1 MLILSLGTNLGDS
14 FNNLRLAL
22 QLLQKTR
29 TIAPSQISPLY
40 SSSALLP
47 AYAPVAWNRPFL
59 NLAVACK
66 TELSPLEVLKLIKQI
81 ERQLGREE
89 NQRWAPR
96 IIDIDILAW
105 GNCVID
111 QTGLKIP
118 HTELLSRPFALW
130 PLLDVWP
137 DWQHPTAEFADI
149 LQRWGS
155 RYSGVQAPCGTK
167 QLPHRLEGSALV
179 GILNI
184 TPDSFSDGGK
194 FVTLPNALAQAEK
207 LVREGA
213 EVLDIGAESTR
224 PGATP
229 ILPETEWALLKPVLT
244 TLKEQCKQ
252 WAFKPKISIDTRHAI
267 VAERAMQLG
276 IDWINDVSGFIDP
289 NMRALVAGSS
299 VKCVVM
305 HNLGVPAQKNVV
317 LASYPNICEQII
329 DWTEQR
335 FDELL
340 DAGVDANQFIFDMGI
355 GFGKTSQQSIFLLKN
370 IEQFRRLNCPLL
382 VGHSRKSFLS
392 LITEKA
398 FPDRDFETAIVSY
411 QLAVQGVDFLRVHNV
426 SLNAEAIAM
435 ATQFISS
442 DELIKPNVKR
452 ESFYC
457 EEN

>member
-14 FNNLRLAL
+14 LSNLRRAL
-22 QLLQKTR
+22 QLLQKSQK
-29 TIAPSQISPLY
+29 IAPLQISPLY

-59 NLAVACK
+59 NLAVVCE
-66 TELSPLEVLKLIKQI
+66 TDLSPLEVLKLIKQI

-89 NQRWAPR
+89 SQRWAPR

-105 GNCVID
+105 DNCVID
-111 QTGLKIP
+111 QIGLKIP

-130 PLLDVWP
+130 PLLDLWP

-155 RYSGVQAPCGTK
+155 RYTGELAPCETK

-194 FVTLPNALAQAEK
+194 FISVPNALAQAEK

-213 EVLDIGAESTR
+213 EVIDIGAESTR
-224 PGATP
+224 PGAIP
-229 ILPETEWALLKPVLT
+229 VLPETEWALLKPVLIA
-244 TLKEQCKQ
+244 LKEQCKQ
-252 WAFKPKISIDTRHAI
+252 WAFKPKISIDTRHPN

-276 IDWINDVSGFIDP
+276 IDWINDVSGFVDP
-289 NMRALVAGSS
+289 NMRALAAGSP

-317 LASYPNICEQII
+317 LTSNADVCEQIL

-340 DAGVDANQFIFDMGI
+340 YAGVDANQLIFDVGI
-355 GFGKTSQQSIFLLKN
+355 GFGKTAQQSLFLLKN
-370 IEQFRRLNCPLL
+370 IDQFRCLGCPLL
-382 VGHSRKSFLS
+382 VGHSRKSFLN
-392 LITEKA
+392 LITEKS
-398 FPDRDFETAIVSY
+398 FPDRDFETAMVSY
-411 QLAVQGVDFLRVHNV
+411 QLAAQGVDYLRVHNV
-426 SLNAEAIAM
+426 GLNAEAIAM
-435 ATQFISS
+435 AKQLISL
-442 DELIKPNVKR
+442 DELVTV
-452 ESFYC
+452 
-457 EEN
+457 

>member
-14 FNNLRLAL
+14 LNNLRLGL
-22 QLLQKTR
+22 QLLQKSR
-29 TIAPSQISPLY
+29 KIAPLQISPLY

-59 NLAVACK
+59 NLAVACE
-66 TELSPLEVLKLIKQI
+66 TDLSPLEVLKLIKQI

-105 GNCVID
+105 DNCVID
-111 QTGLKIP
+111 QIGLKIP

-130 PLLDVWP
+130 PLLDLWP
-137 DWQHPTAEFADI
+137 DWQHPSAE
-149 LQRWGS
+149 LTELLKRWGS
-155 RYSGVQAPCGTK
+155 RYTGELAPCGTK

-194 FVTLPNALAQAEK
+194 FITVSNALAQAEK

-229 ILPETEWALLKPVLT
+229 VLPETEWGLLKPVLT
-244 TLKEQCKQ
+244 ALKEQCKQ
-252 WAFKPKISIDTRHAI
+252 WAFKPKISIDTRHSI
-267 VAERAMQLG
+267 VAEKAMQLG
-276 IDWINDVSGFIDP
+276 IDWINDVSGFVDP
-289 NMRALVAGSS
+289 NMRTLAAGSS

-317 LASYPNICEQII
+317 LASHPNICEQIL

-335 FDELL
+335 FVELL
-340 DAGVDANQFIFDMGI
+340 DAGVDANQLIFDIGI

-370 IEQFRRLNCPLL
+370 IKQFRRLNCPIL
-382 VGHSRKSFLS
+382 VGHSRKSFLN
-392 LITEKA
+392 LITEKP
-398 FPDRDFETAIVSY
+398 FPDRDFETAMVSY
-411 QLAVQGVDFLRVHNV
+411 QLAAQGVNYLRVHNV
-426 SLNAEAIAM
+426 GLNSEAIAM
-435 ATQFISS
+435 ATQLISK
-442 DELIKPNVKR
+442 DELVTV
-452 ESFYC
+452 
-457 EEN
+457 

>member
-14 FNNLRLAL
+14 FNNIRLGL
-22 QLLQKTR
+22 QLLQKSQK
-29 TIAPSQISPLY
+29 IAPLQISPLY

-59 NLAVACK
+59 NLAVVCE
-66 TELSPLEVLKLIKQI
+66 TDLSPLEVLKLVKQI

-105 GNCVID
+105 DNCVID
-111 QTGLKIP
+111 QIGLKIP
-118 HTELLSRPFALW
+118 HVELLSRPFALW
-130 PLLDVWP
+130 PLLDLWP
-137 DWQHPTAEFADI
+137 AWQHPTAEFVEL
-149 LQRWGS
+149 LQQWGS
-155 RYSGVQAPCGTK
+155 RYTGQAPCETK

-194 FVTLPNALAQAEK
+194 FTSLSNALAQSEK

-229 ILPETEWALLKPVLT
+229 VLPETEWMLLEPVLT
-244 TLKEQCKQ
+244 ALKEQSKQ
-252 WAFKPKISIDTRHAI
+252 WAFKPKLSIDTRHYI

-276 IDWINDVSGFIDP
+276 IDWINDVSGFVDP
-289 NMRALVAGSS
+289 SMRALAVGSP

-305 HNLGVPAQKNVV
+305 HNLGVPAQKHVV
-317 LASYPNICEQII
+317 LASHPNICEQIV

-340 DAGVDANQFIFDMGI
+340 DAGVDANQLIFDIGI
-355 GFGKTSQQSIFLLKN
+355 GFGKTAQQSIFLLKN
-370 IEQFRRLNCPLL
+370 IKQFRRLNCPLL
-382 VGHSRKSFLS
+382 VGHSRKSFLN
-392 LITEKA
+392 LITEKS
-398 FPDRDFETAIVSY
+398 FPDRDFETAMMSY
-411 QLAVQGVDFLRVHNV
+411 QLAAQGVDYLRVHNV
-426 SLNAEAIAM
+426 GLNAEAIAM
-435 ATQFISS
+435 ASQFIST
-442 DELIKPNVKR
+442 DELVTA
-452 ESFYC
+452 
-457 EEN
+457 

>member
-14 FNNLRLAL
+14 LNNLRLGL
-22 QLLQKTR
+22 QLLQKSQK
-29 TIAPSQISPLY
+29 IAPLQISPLY

-59 NLAVACK
+59 NLAVVCE
-66 TELSPLEVLKLIKQI
+66 TDLSPLEVLRLIKQI

-89 NQRWAPR
+89 SQRWAPR

-105 GNCVID
+105 DNCVID
-111 QTGLKIP
+111 QIGLKIP
-118 HTELLSRPFALW
+118 HAELLSRPFALW
-130 PLLDVWP
+130 PLLDLWP
-137 DWQHPTAEFADI
+137 DWQHPTAELADV

-155 RYSGVQAPCGTK
+155 RYTGELAPCGTK

-194 FVTLPNALAQAEK
+194 FITVPNAFAQAEK

-229 ILPETEWALLKPVLT
+229 VLPETEWALLEPVLT
-244 TLKEQCKQ
+244 ALKEQCKQ
-252 WAFKPKISIDTRHAI
+252 WAFKPKLSIDTRHYI
-267 VAERAMQLG
+267 VAEKAMQLG
-276 IDWINDVSGFIDP
+276 IDWINDVSGFVDP
-289 NMRALVAGSS
+289 NMRALAAGNP

-317 LASYPNICEQII
+317 LASHPNICEQML

-340 DAGVDANQFIFDMGI
+340 DAGVDAKQLIFDIGI
-355 GFGKTSQQSIFLLKN
+355 GFGKTAQQSIFLLKN
-370 IEQFRRLNCPLL
+370 IKQFRRLNCPLL
-382 VGHSRKSFLS
+382 VGHSRKSFLN
-392 LITEKA
+392 LITGKP
-398 FPDRDFETAIVSY
+398 FPDRDFETAMVSY
-411 QLAVQGVDFLRVHNV
+411 QLAAQGVDYLRVHNV
-426 SLNAEAIAM
+426 GLNAEAIAM
-435 ATQFISS
+435 ARQLISA
-442 DELIKPNVKR
+442 DELVTA
-452 ESFYC
+452 
-457 EEN
+457 

>member
-14 FNNLRLAL
+14 LNNLRLGL
-22 QLLQKTR
+22 QLLQKSQK
-29 TIAPSQISPLY
+29 IAPLQTSPLY

-47 AYAPVAWNRPFL
+47 PYAPVAWNRPFL
-59 NLAVACK
+59 NLAVACE
-66 TELSPLEVLKLIKQI
+66 TDLSPLEVLKLIKQI

-105 GNCVID
+105 DNYVID
-111 QTGLKIP
+111 QIGLKIP

-130 PLLDVWP
+130 PLLDLWP
-137 DWQHPTAEFADI
+137 DWQHPSAKLTEL

-155 RYSGVQAPCGTK
+155 RYTGELAPCGTK

-194 FVTLPNALAQAEK
+194 FITVPNALAQAEK

-229 ILPETEWALLKPVLT
+229 VLPETEWELLKPVLT
-244 TLKEQCKQ
+244 AIKEQCKQ
-252 WAFKPKISIDTRHAI
+252 WIFKPKISIDTRHFIIAEKAI
-267 VAERAMQLG
+267 QLG
-276 IDWINDVSGFIDP
+276 IDWINDVSGFVDP
-289 NMRALVAGSS
+289 NMRALAAGSS

-317 LASYPNICEQII
+317 LASYPNICEQIL

-340 DAGVDANQFIFDMGI
+340 DAGVDANQLIFDIGI

-370 IEQFRRLNCPLL
+370 IKQFRRLNCPIL
-382 VGHSRKSFLS
+382 VGHSRKSFLN
-392 LITEKA
+392 LITEKS
-398 FPDRDFETAIVSY
+398 FPDRDFETAMVSY
-411 QLAVQGVDFLRVHNV
+411 QLAAQGVNYLRVHNV
-426 SLNAEAIAM
+426 GLNSEAIAM
-435 ATQFISS
+435 ATQLISK
-442 DELIKPNVKR
+442 DELVTA
-452 ESFYC
+452 
-457 EEN
+457 

>member
-14 FNNLRLAL
+14 LNNLRLGL
-22 QLLQKTR
+22 QLLQKSR
-29 TIAPSQISPLY
+29 KIAPLQISPLY

-59 NLAVACK
+59 NLAVACE
-66 TELSPLEVLKLIKQI
+66 TDLSPLEVLKLIKQI

-105 GNCVID
+105 DNCVID
-111 QTGLKIP
+111 QIGLKIP

-130 PLLDVWP
+130 PLLDLWP
-137 DWQHPTAEFADI
+137 DWQHPSAELTEL

-155 RYSGVQAPCGTK
+155 RYTGELAPCGTK

-194 FVTLPNALAQAEK
+194 FITVSNALAQAEK

-229 ILPETEWALLKPVLT
+229 VLPETEWGLLKPVLT
-244 TLKEQCKQ
+244 ALKEQCKQ
-252 WAFKPKISIDTRHAI
+252 WAFKPKISIDTRHFI
-267 VAERAMQLG
+267 VAEKAMQLG
-276 IDWINDVSGFIDP
+276 IDWINDVSGFVDP
-289 NMRALVAGSS
+289 NMRTLAAGSS

-317 LASYPNICEQII
+317 LASHPNICEQIL

-335 FDELL
+335 FVELL
-340 DAGVDANQFIFDMGI
+340 DAGVDANQLIFDIGI

-370 IEQFRRLNCPLL
+370 IKQFRRLNCPIL
-382 VGHSRKSFLS
+382 VGHSRKSFLN
-392 LITEKA
+392 LITEKP
-398 FPDRDFETAIVSY
+398 FPDRDFETAMVSH
-411 QLAVQGVDFLRVHNV
+411 QLAAQGVNYLRVHNV
-426 SLNAEAIAM
+426 GLNSEAIAM
-435 ATQFISS
+435 ATQLISK
-442 DELIKPNVKR
+442 DELVTA
-452 ESFYC
+452 
-457 EEN
+457 

>member
-14 FNNLRLAL
+14 LNNLRLGL
-22 QLLQKTR
+22 QLLQKSQK
-29 TIAPSQISPLY
+29 IAPLQISPLY

-47 AYAPVAWNRPFL
+47 AYAPVAWNKPFL
-59 NLAVACK
+59 NLAVVCE

-89 NQRWAPR
+89 SQRWAPR
-96 IIDIDILAW
+96 VIDIDILAW
-105 GNCVID
+105 DNCVID
-111 QTGLKIP
+111 QIGLKIP
-118 HTELLSRPFALW
+118 HAELLSRPFALW
-130 PLLDVWP
+130 PLLDLWP

-155 RYSGVQAPCGTK
+155 RYTGELAPCGTK

-194 FVTLPNALAQAEK
+194 FITVPNALAQAEK

-229 ILPETEWALLKPVLT
+229 VLPETEWALLEPVLIA
-244 TLKEQCKQ
+244 LKEQCKQ
-252 WAFKPKISIDTRHAI
+252 WAFKPKLSIDTRHHS
-267 VAERAMQLG
+267 VAEKAMQLD
-276 IDWINDVSGFIDP
+276 IDWINDVSGFVDP
-289 NMRALVAGSS
+289 NMRALAAGSS

-317 LASYPNICEQII
+317 LAAYPNIFEQILN
-329 DWTEQR
+329 WTEQR

-340 DAGVDANQFIFDMGI
+340 DVGVDASQLIFDVGI

-370 IEQFRRLNCPLL
+370 IKQFRRLNCPLL
-382 VGHSRKSFLS
+382 VGHSRKSFLN
-392 LITEKA
+392 LITEKP
-398 FPDRDFETAIVSY
+398 FPDRDFETAMVSY
-411 QLAVQGVDFLRVHNV
+411 QLAAQGVDYLRVHNV
-426 SLNAEAIAM
+426 GLNAEAIAM
-435 ATQFISS
+435 ARQLISAE
-442 DELIKPNVKR
+442 ELVTA
-452 ESFYC
+452 
-457 EEN
+457 

>member
-14 FNNLRLAL
+14 LNNLRLGL
-22 QLLQKTR
+22 QLLQKSQK
-29 TIAPSQISPLY
+29 IAPLQTSPLY

-47 AYAPVAWNRPFL
+47 PYAPVAWNRPFL
-59 NLAVACK
+59 NLAVACE
-66 TELSPLEVLKLIKQI
+66 TDLSPLEVLKLIKQI

-105 GNCVID
+105 DNCVID
-111 QTGLKIP
+111 QIGLKIP

-130 PLLDVWP
+130 PLLDLWP
-137 DWQHPTAEFADI
+137 DWQHPSAKLTEL

-155 RYSGVQAPCGTK
+155 RYTGELAPCGTK

-194 FVTLPNALAQAEK
+194 FITVPNALAQAEK

-229 ILPETEWALLKPVLT
+229 VLPETEWELLKPVLT
-244 TLKEQCKQ
+244 AIKEQCKQ
-252 WAFKPKISIDTRHAI
+252 WIFKPKISIDTRHFI
-267 VAERAMQLG
+267 VAEKAMQLG
-276 IDWINDVSGFIDP
+276 IDWINDVSGFVDP
-289 NMRALVAGSS
+289 NMRALAAGSS

-317 LASYPNICEQII
+317 LASYPNICEQIL

-340 DAGVDANQFIFDMGI
+340 DAGVDANQLIFDIGI

-370 IEQFRRLNCPLL
+370 IKQFRRLNCPIL
-382 VGHSRKSFLS
+382 VGHSRKSFLN
-392 LITEKA
+392 LITEKS
-398 FPDRDFETAIVSY
+398 FPDRDFETAMVSY
-411 QLAVQGVDFLRVHNV
+411 QLAAQGVNYLRVHNV
-426 SLNAEAIAM
+426 GLNSEAIAM
-435 ATQFISS
+435 ATQLISK
-442 DELIKPNVKR
+442 DELVTA
-452 ESFYC
+452 
-457 EEN
+457 

>member
-14 FNNLRLAL
+14 LNNLRLGL
-22 QLLQKTR
+22 QLLQKSQK
-29 TIAPSQISPLY
+29 IAPLQISPLY

-47 AYAPVAWNRPFL
+47 PYAPVAWNRPFL
-59 NLAVACK
+59 NLAVACE
-66 TELSPLEVLKLIKQI
+66 TDLSPLEVLKLIKQI

-105 GNCVID
+105 DNCVID
-111 QTGLKIP
+111 QIGLKIP

-130 PLLDVWP
+130 PLLDLWP
-137 DWQHPTAEFADI
+137 DWQHPSAELTEL

-155 RYSGVQAPCGTK
+155 RYTGELAPCGTK

-194 FVTLPNALAQAEK
+194 FITVPNALAQAEK

-229 ILPETEWALLKPVLT
+229 VLPETEWELLKPVLIAI
-244 TLKEQCKQ
+244 KEQYKQ
-252 WAFKPKISIDTRHAI
+252 WVFKPKISIDTRHFI
-267 VAERAMQLG
+267 VAEKAMQLG
-276 IDWINDVSGFIDP
+276 IDWINDVSGFVDP
-289 NMRALVAGSS
+289 NMRALAAGSS

-317 LASYPNICEQII
+317 LASYPNICEQIL

-340 DAGVDANQFIFDMGI
+340 DAGVDANQLIFDIGI

-370 IEQFRRLNCPLL
+370 IKQFRRLNCPIL
-382 VGHSRKSFLS
+382 VGHSRKSFLN
-392 LITEKA
+392 LITEKS
-398 FPDRDFETAIVSY
+398 FPDRDFETAMVSY
-411 QLAVQGVDFLRVHNV
+411 QLAAQGVNYLRVHNV
-426 SLNAEAIAM
+426 GLNSEAIAM
-435 ATQFISS
+435 ATQLISK
-442 DELIKPNVKR
+442 DELVTA
-452 ESFYC
+452 
-457 EEN
+457 

>member
-14 FNNLRLAL
+14 LNNLRLGL
-22 QLLQKTR
+22 QLLQKSQK
-29 TIAPSQISPLY
+29 IAPLQISPLY

-47 AYAPVAWNRPFL
+47 PYAPVAWNRPFL
-59 NLAVACK
+59 NLAVACE
-66 TELSPLEVLKLIKQI
+66 TDLSPLEVLKLIKQI

-105 GNCVID
+105 DNCVID
-111 QTGLKIP
+111 QIGLKIP

-130 PLLDVWP
+130 PLLDLWP
-137 DWQHPTAEFADI
+137 DWQHPSAELTEL

-155 RYSGVQAPCGTK
+155 RYTGELAPCGTK
-167 QLPHRLEGSALV
+167 LLPHRLEGSALV

-194 FVTLPNALAQAEK
+194 FITVPNALAQAEK

-229 ILPETEWALLKPVLT
+229 VLPETEWELLKPVLIAI
-244 TLKEQCKQ
+244 KEQYKQ
-252 WAFKPKISIDTRHAI
+252 WVFKPKISIDTRHFI
-267 VAERAMQLG
+267 VAEKAMQLG
-276 IDWINDVSGFIDP
+276 IDWINDVSGFVDP
-289 NMRALVAGSS
+289 NMRALAAGSS

-317 LASYPNICEQII
+317 LASYPNICEQIL

-340 DAGVDANQFIFDMGI
+340 DAGVDANQLIFDIGI

-370 IEQFRRLNCPLL
+370 IKQFRRLNCPIL
-382 VGHSRKSFLS
+382 VGHSRKSFLN
-392 LITEKA
+392 LITEKS
-398 FPDRDFETAIVSY
+398 FPDRDFETAMVSY
-411 QLAVQGVDFLRVHNV
+411 QLAAQGVNYLRVHNV
-426 SLNAEAIAM
+426 GLNSEAIAM
-435 ATQFISS
+435 ATQLISK
-442 DELIKPNVKR
+442 DELVTA
-452 ESFYC
+452 
-457 EEN
+457 

>member
-14 FNNLRLAL
+14 LNNLRLGL
-22 QLLQKTR
+22 QLLQKSR
-29 TIAPSQISPLY
+29 KIAPLQISPLY

-59 NLAVACK
+59 NLAVACE
-66 TELSPLEVLKLIKQI
+66 TDLSPLEVLKLIKQI

-105 GNCVID
+105 DNCLID
-111 QTGLKIP
+111 QIGLKIP

-130 PLLDVWP
+130 PLLDLWP
-137 DWQHPTAEFADI
+137 DWQHPSAELTEL

-155 RYSGVQAPCGTK
+155 RYTGESAPCGTK

-179 GILNI
+179 GILNV

-194 FVTLPNALAQAEK
+194 FITVSSALAQAEK

-229 ILPETEWALLKPVLT
+229 VLPETEWRLLNPVLT
-244 TLKEQCKQ
+244 ALKEQCKQ
-252 WAFKPKISIDTRHAI
+252 WVFKPKISIDTRHSI
-267 VAERAMQLG
+267 VAEKAMQLG
-276 IDWINDVSGFIDP
+276 IDWINDVSGFVDP
-289 NMRALVAGSS
+289 NMRALAAGTSL
-299 VKCVVM
+299 KCVVM

-317 LASYPNICEQII
+317 LASHPNICEQIL

-335 FDELL
+335 FDELF
-340 DAGVDANQFIFDMGI
+340 DAGVDANQLIFDIGI

-370 IEQFRRLNCPLL
+370 IKQFRRLNCPIL
-382 VGHSRKSFLS
+382 VGHSRKSFLN
-392 LITEKA
+392 LITEKP
-398 FPDRDFETAIVSY
+398 FSDRDFETAMVSY
-411 QLAVQGVDFLRVHNV
+411 QLAAQGVNYLRVHNV
-426 SLNAEAIAM
+426 GLNSEAIAM
-435 ATQFISS
+435 ATQLISK
-442 DELIKPNVKR
+442 DELVTA
-452 ESFYC
+452 
-457 EEN
+457 

>member
-14 FNNLRLAL
+14 LNNLRSAL
-22 QLLQKTR
+22 QLLQKSKK
-29 TIAPSQISPLY
+29 IAPLQISPLY

-59 NLAVACK
+59 NLAVACE
-66 TELSPLEVLKLIKQI
+66 TDLSPLEVLKLIKQI
-81 ERQLGREE
+81 EQQLGREE
-89 NQRWAPR
+89 SQRWSPR

-105 GNCVID
+105 DNCVID
-111 QTGLKIP
+111 QIGLKIP
-118 HTELLSRPFALW
+118 HAELLSRPFALW
-130 PLLDVWP
+130 PLLDLWP

-155 RYSGVQAPCGTK
+155 RYTGELAPCGTK

-194 FVTLPNALAQAEK
+194 FITVPNALAQAEK

-229 ILPETEWALLKPVLT
+229 VLPETEWALLEPVLIA
-244 TLKEQCKQ
+244 LKEQCKQ
-252 WAFKPKISIDTRHAI
+252 WAFKPKLSIDTRHHS
-267 VAERAMQLG
+267 VAEKAIQLG
-276 IDWINDVSGFIDP
+276 VDWINDVSGFVDP
-289 NMRALVAGSS
+289 KMRALAAGGP

-317 LASYPNICEQII
+317 LASYPNICEQIL

-340 DAGVDANQFIFDMGI
+340 DAGVDDKQLIFDIGI

-370 IEQFRRLNCPLL
+370 IKQFRRLNCPLL
-382 VGHSRKSFLS
+382 VGHSRKSFLNF
-392 LITEKA
+392 ITEKP
-398 FPDRDFETAIVSY
+398 FPDRDFETAMVSY
-411 QLAVQGVDFLRVHNV
+411 QLAAQGVDYLRVHNV
-426 SLNAEAIAM
+426 GLNAEAIAM
-435 ATQFISS
+435 ATQLIST
-442 DELIKPNVKR
+442 DELVTA
-452 ESFYC
+452 
-457 EEN
+457 

>member
-14 FNNLRLAL
+14 LNNLRLAL
-22 QLLQKTR
+22 QLLQKSR
-29 TIAPSQISPLY
+29 KIAPLQISPLY

-59 NLAVACK
+59 NLAIVCE
-66 TELSPLEVLKLIKQI
+66 TDLSPLEVLKLIKQI

-89 NQRWAPR
+89 SQRWAPR
-96 IIDIDILAW
+96 LIDIDILAW
-105 GNCVID
+105 DNCVID
-111 QTGLKIP
+111 QIGLKIP
-118 HTELLSRPFALW
+118 HPELLSRPFALW
-130 PLLDVWP
+130 PLLDLWP
-137 DWQHPTAEFADI
+137 DWQHPTAELAEL
-149 LQRWGS
+149 LQGWGS
-155 RYSGVQAPCGTK
+155 RYTGDQAPCGTK

-194 FVTLPNALAQAEK
+194 FITIPNALAQAEK

-229 ILPETEWALLKPVLT
+229 ILPETEWELLEPVLAA
-244 TLKEQCKQ
+244 LKEQWKQ
-252 WAFKPKISIDTRHAI
+252 WIFKPKLSIDTRHPI
-267 VAERAMQLG
+267 VAEKAMQWG
-276 IDWINDVSGFIDP
+276 IDWINDVSGFVDP
-289 NMRALVAGSS
+289 NMRALAAGSP

-317 LASYPNICEQII
+317 LASHPTICEQIL

-340 DAGVDANQFIFDMGI
+340 DAGVDAKQFIFDVGI

-370 IEQFRRLNCPLL
+370 IKQFRRLNCPLL
-382 VGHSRKSFLS
+382 VGHSRKSFLN
-392 LITEKA
+392 LVTEKS
-398 FPDRDFETAIVSY
+398 FPDRDFETAMVSY
-411 QLAVQGVDFLRVHNV
+411 QLAAQGVDYLRVHNV
-426 SLNAEAIAM
+426 GLNAEAIAM
-435 ATQFISS
+435 ASQ
-442 DELIKPNVKR
+442 LIAVDKLVTA
-452 ESFYC
+452 
-457 EEN
+457 